1 LIPLQSRCQVLKI
14 VPPSKSEV
22 ATTLANICEKE
33 GTQYELEDIKT
44 IVNQFYPDLRK
55 CLNTVQL
62 STQDNKLIIDKSV
75 LVSSNYMIKF

>member
-1 LIPLQSRCQVLKI
+1 MHV
-14 VPPSKSEV
+14 
-22 ATTLANICEKE
+22 ANICEKE

-62 STQDNKLIIDKSV
+62 STQDNKLAIDKSI
-75 LVSSNYMIKF
+75 LVSSNYMTQVLKELTQKKPSW